1 MKSIDWITSG
11 QYRYYYYQSHI
22 HSNNERKKLS
32 AAPFLF
38 DNNWDKQ
45 DAKVN
50 LYHWLLYKRTQWQSI
65 CFSIFYSKSFWKDL
79 DTDFTSNF
87 QASFASPNQK
97 GGCFV
102 LNFVETTISNVFFQ
116 NITDRSKMQNAESRK
131 QNAECRILE
140 KSQF

>member
-1 MKSIDWITSG
+1 MKSIDWSPVVNIDTIITSPTSI
-11 QYRYYYYQSHI
+11 QTTKEKNCLLL
-22 HSNNERKKLS
+22 HSSLIIIGTSKTPRWTYII
-32 AAPFLF
+32 
-38 DNNWDKQ
+38 D
-45 DAKVN
+45 
-50 LYHWLLYKRTQWQSI
+50 LYKRTQWQSI